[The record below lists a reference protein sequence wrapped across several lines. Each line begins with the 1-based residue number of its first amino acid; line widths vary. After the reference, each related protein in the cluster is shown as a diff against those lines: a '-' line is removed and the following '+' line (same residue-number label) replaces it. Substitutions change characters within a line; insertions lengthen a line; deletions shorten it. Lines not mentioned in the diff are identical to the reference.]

1 MKRMRTLRFAIT
13 AAALALLTGCAVG
26 PKYQKPEVTAPAS
39 FRNGNGNG
47 PQTDDASLADLKWF
61 EVFRDE
67 QLQDLI
73 RTALVKNH
81 DVRLAVARV
90 EGARA
95 ALGITRADQS
105 PAIGMNSN
113 LTSQRSASSGAFPLP
128 QGFQQTRTFGTIALN
143 LLSFEVDVWGRLRR
157 ATEAAKADM
166 LASEE
171 NRKAVVM
178 TLVGEVAGSYFN
190 LLGLDAELDVARRT
204 LATREESLKLIRR
217 REQRGIASRLEV
229 RQAEQLVHSAA
240 QTIPNL
246 EQQIEQT
253 ENRICLLLGQ
263 GPGPIRRG
271 RPLTEQDQPPDL
283 PAGLPSAL
291 LARRPDIS
299 AAEQNLAAANANIG
313 VARAAY
319 FPQISL
325 TSFVGSQTNQI
336 SSLFTGPARVWQ
348 LVPQVSQP
356 LFTGGRVRSNVELAK
371 AQHKMAL
378 VEYDRVIQTAFRE
391 AADALVQH
399 DKAREVREEQELLV
413 ETIKDRSRLAYM
425 RYRGGVD
432 PLLSALDADRDLFAA
447 ELGLAE
453 ARRNELVALVQ
464 VYRSLG
470 GGWQQ

>member
-1 MKRMRTLRFAIT
+1 MRTLRFAMA
-13 AAALALLTGCAVG
+13 AAALSILAGCAVG
-26 PKYQKPEVTAPAS
+26 PKYQRPEVTAPAS

-61 EVFRDE
+61 EVFKDG
-67 QLQDLI
+67 QLQELI

-81 DVRLAVARV
+81 DLRLAVARV

-95 ALGITRADQS
+95 TLGITRADQAPS
-105 PAIGMNSN
+105 VGMSSN
-113 LTSQRSASSGAFPLP
+113 LTSQRSAVSGAIPLP
-128 QGFQQTRTFGTIALN
+128 QGFQRTRTFGTVALN
-143 LLSFEVDVWGRLRR
+143 LLSFELDVWGRLRR
-157 ATEAAKADM
+157 ATEAAKAEL

-178 TLVGEVAGSYFN
+178 TLVGEVAGAYFN
-190 LLGLDAELDVARRT
+190 VLGLDSELDIARRT
-204 LATREESLKLIRR
+204 LATRKESLKLIRR
-217 REQRGIASRLEV
+217 REQRGLASLLEV

-240 QTIPNL
+240 QTIPDL
-246 EQQIEQT
+246 ERQIEQT
-253 ENRICLLLGQ
+253 ENQISLLLGQ
-263 GPGPIRRG
+263 GPGPIPRG
-271 RPLTEQDQPPDL
+271 RPLTEQEQPPEL
-283 PAGLPSAL
+283 PPGLPSAL
-291 LARRPDIS
+291 LARRPDI
-299 AAEQNLAAANANIG
+299 AGAEQTLAGANANIG
-313 VARAAY
+313 VARATY

-325 TSFVGSQTNQI
+325 TSFVGSQTNQL
-336 SSLFTGPARVWQ
+336 SNLFTGPSRVWQ

-356 LFTGGRVRSNVELAK
+356 LFTGGRMRSNVELAK
-371 AQHKMAL
+371 AQYKMAL

-399 DKAREVREEQELLV
+399 DKAREIRAEQEQLV
-413 ETIKDRSRLAYM
+413 EVLKDRSRLSYM

-432 PLLSALDADRDLFAA
+432 TLLSALDADRDLFTA

-453 ARRNELVALVQ
+453 ARRNELLALVQ